1 MKKPLILVVNDDGI
15 RSKGIR
21 TLIDIVN
28 NFGEVVVV
36 APNSP
41 QSGKSHSISLEE
53 VIRCNKIDID
63 NGNQIEYECSGSPV
77 DCVKLAIN
85 KILSRQPD
93 LIVSGINHG
102 SNSAINVLYSG
113 TMAAAIEGS
122 LLGIPSIGFSL
133 LDYNS
138 NADFS
143 ESVDF
148 IKKIINNVLNN
159 GLPKY
164 VSLNVNIPKSKKS
177 YRIKGIKICRQAKSK
192 WVEEFVEKT
201 DPKGN
206 KYFWLTGKFINLD
219 TKEDTDEYALSNH
232 YVSIVPIKHD
242 LTSYSNLKSLDYL
255 F

>member
-1 MKKPLILVVNDDGI
+1 
-15 RSKGIR
+15 
-21 TLIDIVN
+21 
-28 NFGEVVVV
+28 
-36 APNSP
+36 
-41 QSGKSHSISLEE
+41 
-53 VIRCNKIDID
+53 
-63 NGNQIEYECSGSPV
+63 
-77 DCVKLAIN
+77 
-85 KILSRQPD
+85 
-93 LIVSGINHG
+93 
-102 SNSAINVLYSG
+102 
-113 TMAAAIEGS
+113 MAAAIEGS

-138 NADFS
+138 NADFT

-232 YVSIVPIKHD
+232 YVSIVPVKHD